1 MLVRMMS
8 NRVLL
13 CHMLI
18 EENDTV
24 CSLMY
29 MKSQKIIS
37 DVLDEKFMQNN
48 NGFTYLYLVAS
59 YELVILA
66 YLLAFNIG
74 RLKCLYLIMQTF
86 VKWRRQGTT

>member
-1 MLVRMMS
+1 MLVRTMS

-29 MKSQKIIS
+29 MKSQKIIN

-48 NGFTYLYLVAS
+48 NGFTYLYFVAS

-66 YLLAFNIG
+66 YL
-74 RLKCLYLIMQTF
+74 
-86 VKWRRQGTT
+86 

>member
-1 MLVRMMS
+1 MS

-29 MKSQKIIS
+29 MKSQKIIN

-48 NGFTYLYLVAS
+48 NGFTYLYFVAS

-66 YLLAFNIG
+66 YLLTFNIG
-74 RLKCLYLIMQTF
+74 RLNCLYLIMQTF
-86 VKWRRQGTT
+86 VKWRRQGNT